1 MQCPLALKAHRENP
15 MKLYTYYR
23 SSAAYRVRIA
33 LNLKGIEYT
42 SEAVSLLDSSHR
54 SDAYLQANPQGL
66 IPALELD
73 DGNIIG
79 QSTAIIEYLEETQ
92 NGQALLPGDPLSRSQ
107 VRSVVNHIA
116 CDIHPLN
123 NLRILKYL
131 PAQLDADKAKV
142 AQWYGHWINSGF
154 ASIEAVLSQGNGQFC
169 FDESAGMADCYL
181 IPQVYNALRF
191 NLDLD
196 KYPSILSVYAHCN
209 TLDAFKKAHPDQ
221 QVDTPDPHTPKS

>member
-1 MQCPLALKAHRENP
+1 

-42 SEAVSLLDSSHR
+42 SEAVSLLESSHK

-73 DGNIIG
+73 NGTIIS

-92 NGQALLPGDPLSRSQ
+92 SGQALLPTDPLGRSL
-107 VRSVVNHIA
+107 VRSVINHIA
-116 CDIHPLN
+116 CDIHPLL

-131 PAQLDADKAKV
+131 PAQLNADKAQV
-142 AQWYGHWINSGF
+142 AQWYAQWINAGF
-154 ASIEAVLSQGNGQFC
+154 SSIETVLSAGNGQFC
-169 FDESAGMADCYL
+169 FAERASMADCYL

-191 NLDLD
+191 DVDLAQ
-196 KYPSILSVYAHCN
+196 YPLILSVYAHCN
-209 TLDAFKKAHPDQ
+209 TLDAFKNAHPDQ
-221 QVDTPDPHTPKS
+221 QPDSPSN

>member
-1 MQCPLALKAHRENP
+1 

-42 SEAVSLLDSSHR
+42 SEAVSLLDGSHK

-73 DGNIIG
+73 DGNIIS
-79 QSTAIIEYLEETQ
+79 QSTAIIEYLEEAPG
-92 NGQALLPGDPLSRSQ
+92 GQSLLPGDPLSRSQ

-116 CDIHPLN
+116 CDIHPLL

-131 PAQLDADKAKV
+131 PGQLNADKAQV
-142 AQWYGHWINSGF
+142 AQWYAQWINSGF
-154 ASIEAVLSQGNGQFC
+154 ASIETVLSQGNGQFC
-169 FDESAGMADCYL
+169 FGESAGMADCYL

-191 NLDLD
+191 NVDLEQ
-196 KYPSILSVYAHCN
+196 YPTILSIYAHCN
-209 TLDAFKKAHPDQ
+209 TLEAFKKAHPDQ
-221 QVDTPDPHTPKS
+221 QADKPGE

>member
-1 MQCPLALKAHRENP
+1 

-33 LNLKGIEYT
+33 LNLKGIEYI
-42 SEAVSLLDSSHR
+42 SEAVNLLDSSHK
-54 SDAYLQANPQGL
+54 SDAYLQENPQGL
-66 IPALELD
+66 VPALELD

-92 NGQALLPGDPLSRSQ
+92 SGQALLPTDPLSRSQ
-107 VRSVVNHIA
+107 VRSIVNHIA

-131 PAQLDADKAKV
+131 RAQLTADKAQV
-142 AQWYGHWINSGF
+142 AQWYAQWINSGF
-154 ASIEAVLSQGNGQFC
+154 TSIETLLSQGKGQFC
-169 FDESAGMADCYL
+169 FGESAGMADCYL

-191 NLDLD
+191 GVDLSQ
-196 KYPSILSVYAHCN
+196 YPFILSTYAHCN
-209 TLDAFKKAHPDQ
+209 TLEAFRKAHPDQ
-221 QVDTPDPHTPKS
+221 QTDKPRE